1 MVLEKE
7 RRNREFVRAWKNL
20 GLGNDAL
27 AERFSMTVGGVKSL
41 KSRLRKK
48 RPELYSQMIDR
59 KAEGKSELPVRE
71 KKKVSFYMT
80 PDLVIKLKIAA
91 AAREVTASE
100 LAEKL
105 LHRGMAEEGML

>member
-1 MVLEKE
+1 MLEKE
-7 RRNREFVRAWKNL
+7 KRNREFVKAWKNL
-20 GLGNDAL
+20 GMGNEAL
-27 AERFSMTVGGVKSL
+27 AERFDMSIGGVKSL
-41 KSRLRKK
+41 KSRLRQK

-59 KAEGKSELPVRE
+59 TAEGKSGIPVRV

-80 PDLVIKLKIAA
+80 PDLVIKLKMAA

-105 LHRGMAEEGML
+105 LFQAMAEEGML